1 MDQPAANRSAS
12 VSSAV
17 SKKAQSKRSY
27 HALHVLN
34 TRPGTT
40 YLAKVDRGEVEG

>member
-1 MDQPAANRSAS
+1 MI
-12 VSSAV
+12 
-17 SKKAQSKRSY
+17 SKTAEGKRSY
-27 HALHVLN
+27 HMLHVLN